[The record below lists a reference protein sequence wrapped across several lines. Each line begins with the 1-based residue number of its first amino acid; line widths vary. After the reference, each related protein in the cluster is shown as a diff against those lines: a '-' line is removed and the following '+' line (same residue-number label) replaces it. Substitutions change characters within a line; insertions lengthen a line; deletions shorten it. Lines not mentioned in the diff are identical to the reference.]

1 MLGPLE
7 GLNVLE
13 IANWIAAPAA
23 CAILA
28 DMGAE
33 VVKIEH
39 LETGNPVRGIDVS
52 SRRVVQYSSGIN
64 SAFELLNRGKTSAA
78 VNLENPRGQEV
89 VQKMAA
95 GSDVVVTNLTPISR
109 SAIASVTRI

>member
-1 MLGPLE
+1 MPGPLE
-7 GLNVLE
+7 GLKVFE
-13 IANWIAAPAA
+13 IANRIAAPAA

-33 VVKIEH
+33 VVKFEH
-39 LETGNPVRGIDVS
+39 PETGDPVRSIDVS
-52 SRRVVQYSSGIN
+52 SRGVVQYSSGIN
-64 SAFELLNRGKTSAA
+64 SAFELLNCGKSVA

-109 SAIASVTRI
+109 SAIACVTRI